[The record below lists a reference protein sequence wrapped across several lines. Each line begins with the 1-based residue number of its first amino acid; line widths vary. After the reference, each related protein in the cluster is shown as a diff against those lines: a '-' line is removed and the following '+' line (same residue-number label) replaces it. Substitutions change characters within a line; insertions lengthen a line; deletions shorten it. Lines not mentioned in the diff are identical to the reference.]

1 MGVFPVKQ
9 RLSDEVASKVVALGV
24 RSFQRPMAQY
34 PHSIVVIG
42 AGLGG
47 MQTMIG
53 LLNSGRKERCFEWT
67 SKSLRTSSAS
77 RSCPRLV
84 DILGWFLVSFIHFI
98 LLNFKAFLR
107 AVASREVVSNKY
119 TKLQTESG
127 NYHVDYMFPDMPATS
142 EVEGDPYKPLV

>member
-53 LLNSGRKERCFEWT
+53 LLNSGRKESCFEWI

-84 DILGWFLVSFIHFI
+84 DILGWFLVSLSLFIHFI
-98 LLNFKAFLR
+98 LLTFVKL
-107 AVASREVVSNKY
+107 SREVVSNKY